1 MAADNAAAAPL
12 KPGKQGVL
20 RQIAAL
26 VGDPRQQ
33 HRRDAVRREDAARG
47 GAHGVVQH
55 RAALGQH
62 GLPAVAG
69 GHGPVEYVVEIA
81 PDFLHDL
88 RVIFQSQAEGLGH
101 RLLGHVVIGGA

>member
-20 RQIAAL
+20 RQIPAL

-88 RVIFQSQAEGLGH
+88 RVILQGQAEGLGY